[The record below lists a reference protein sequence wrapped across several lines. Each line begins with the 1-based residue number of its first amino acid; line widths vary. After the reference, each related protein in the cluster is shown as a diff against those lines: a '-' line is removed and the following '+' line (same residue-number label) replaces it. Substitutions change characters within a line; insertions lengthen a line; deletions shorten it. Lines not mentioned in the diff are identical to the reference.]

1 MFRWGLLG
9 AGDIVHKRVAAA
21 LRDAAG
27 SQLLAVARA
36 RADLLESFAASVG
49 APQAYVRWQDLLA
62 DPDIDGVYIATPVH
76 LHAEQTVAAAE
87 AGKHVL
93 CEKPMAMN
101 VAECDRMIAAC
112 RERGLTLS
120 VAYYRHFYPVISRIR
135 HILATGEI
143 GAPVLVQINAFER
156 FNPGPDHPRHWFV
169 RAAESG
175 GGPMFD
181 FGCHRLEVLVHLFGA
196 VRQVKGAV
204 ASIVFDREV
213 EDTAAACL
221 QFEGGPLA
229 MLAVSH
235 AVSEPRDTLDIFGS
249 AGSLHVSN
257 LNAGDL
263 HVMTAEGERLE
274 PHPPAANLHAPLVSD
289 FVDAIGTGREPAVTP
304 LIGRTVAALEEA
316 IYGRARHSAIE

>member
-27 SQLLAVARA
+27 SELLAVARA

-49 APQAYVRWQDLLA
+49 ARRAYVRWQDLLA

-101 VAECDRMIAAC
+101 VAECDRMLAAC
-112 RERGLTLS
+112 GERGLTLS
-120 VAYYRHFYPVISRIR
+120 VAYYRHFYPVITRIR
-135 HILATGEI
+135 HILASGEI
-143 GAPVLVQINAFER
+143 GRPVLVQINAFER
-156 FNPGPDHPRHWFV
+156 FNPAPDDARHWFV

-181 FGCHRLEVLVHLFGA
+181 FGCHRIEVLLHLFGA
-196 VRQVKGAV
+196 VRQVTGTI

-213 EDTAAACL
+213 EDTATACL
-221 QFEGGPLA
+221 QFEGGPCA

-257 LNAGDL
+257 LNAGAL
-263 HVMTAEGERLE
+263 RVMSAEGERLE

-289 FVDAIGTGREPAVTP
+289 FVDAIATGREPAVTP
-304 LIGRTVAALEEA
+304 LSGRTVAALEEA
-316 IYGRARHSAIE
+316 IYRNSID